1 MAEQYQFHEQP
12 YSPQKLQIISDARQ
26 VHSKAC
32 CIADLS
38 GDGADPVRWA
48 CVRSVIETA
57 LNGRNHEV
65 VRLFLEDKSFSEIAC
80 ILGISKSS
88 AYTHYRRAVS
98 LVRQTV
104 GAADPVPPLLMQ

>member
-1 MAEQYQFHEQP
+1 MAEQYQFHERS
-12 YSPQKLQIISDARQ
+12 YSPQKLSVISDIRQ
-26 VHSKAC
+26 VRGKSC
-32 CIADLS
+32 CVGDLI
-38 GDGADPVRWA
+38 GEGPDPVRWS

-65 VRLFLEDKSFSEIAC
+65 VKLFLEDKSFSEIAC

-88 AYTHYRRAVS
+88 AYTHYQRAVS

-104 GAADPVPPLLMQ
+104 GAADPLSPLLMQ